1 MLFFFHLAVLADEGM
16 WIPMLLE
23 KLNEAEMQRMGLR
36 LTARDIYDINQSSI
50 KDAIFQ
56 FGGGCTASAISA
68 DGLIITNH
76 HCGYGAIQRLST
88 LENDLLTNGYWA
100 RNRKEELPCQG
111 LSVSRLIR
119 MEDVTSLVLEGV
131 KPDMTEKKRSEIISA
146 NIRKITAD
154 ATKGTHYEA
163 EIRPFFYGN
172 EYYLF
177 VNEVFKDIRLVGAP
191 PSSIGNFGG
200 DTDNWMWP
208 RHTGDF
214 ALFRIYAD
222 NNNRPADY
230 APSNVPYRP
239 NHVIPVSLQGIREG
253 DFTFVFGYPGRT
265 EQYIPSF
272 AVQMITEVM
281 NPLRIQL
288 RRQKLDIYES
298 FMRQDPQVKLQY
310 ANKQKG
316 LANAWKK
323 WIGENYG
330 IRRFNGIERKQQYE
344 ARFSEW
350 IHQNQELQQKY
361 GDLLP
366 SLEKAYQELALLQ
379 QEQICM
385 AEAGFGIELVRAAR
399 MLIALESLTRSKNPD
414 REKLQSELLKATES
428 LSQFYK
434 DYHQP
439 LDYQVFI
446 TMLESYRKTLPP
458 ENLPPV
464 FTELNR
470 KFHGDPA
477 RYADYIY
484 RRSML
489 ASSEKMMQWLQ
500 NFTPAKAKILR
511 KDPGYQFAT
520 MLTEYHSSCILPE
533 LRRINTQ
540 IDSLMRIYMRA
551 MMEFE
556 PERRF
561 YPDANS
567 TLRIA
572 YGNVRSYYPRD
583 AVYYHYQTTIGGI
596 IEKEDPAVEDYH
608 VDPKLKEL
616 YLMGDFGEYASNG
629 TLPVCFIAT
638 NHTTG
643 GNSGS
648 PVLNGRGEL
657 IGLNFDRVWEG
668 TMSDLIFDPD
678 QCRNISLDIRFCLFV
693 IDRVAD
699 ARYLLDE
706 MIIVRN

>member
-146 NIRKITAD
+146 NIRKITAE

-222 NNNRPADY
+222 NTNRPADY